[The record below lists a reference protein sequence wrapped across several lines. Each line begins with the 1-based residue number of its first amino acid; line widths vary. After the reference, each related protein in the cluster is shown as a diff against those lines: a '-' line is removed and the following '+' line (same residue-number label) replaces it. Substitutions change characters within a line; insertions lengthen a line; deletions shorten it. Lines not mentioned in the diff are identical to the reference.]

1 MRALHRRDWILL
13 LLLET
18 PLDRIRLMK
27 GLFLLWH
34 RSGRTLDPSYTFTP
48 FPFGP
53 CSLDV
58 YRDLEA
64 LRQAHLVSQPCH
76 PRTETVPYSL
86 TPTGATTASQ
96 LRRAVSAETMT
107 LLRAVTE
114 EVASLDLFPL
124 AQRVRLEAPD
134 FT

>member
-1 MRALHRRDWILL
+1 
-13 LLLET
+13 
-18 PLDRIRLMK
+18 
-27 GLFLLWH
+27 
-34 RSGRTLDPSYTFTP
+34 
-48 FPFGP
+48 
-53 CSLDV
+53 V

-76 PRTETVPYSL
+76 PATETVPYSL

-107 LLRAVTE
+107 LLRAVTK

-134 FT
+134 FA